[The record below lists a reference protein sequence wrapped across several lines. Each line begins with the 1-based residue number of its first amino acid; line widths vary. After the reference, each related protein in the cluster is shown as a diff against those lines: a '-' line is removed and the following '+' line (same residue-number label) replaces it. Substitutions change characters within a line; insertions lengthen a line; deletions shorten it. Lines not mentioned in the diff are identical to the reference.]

1 MSRDRKSG
9 PETIRNCELEI
20 TEADMI
26 YRTAICLLS
35 LTACIS
41 LSAAQDTP
49 QTPAQAVHV
58 SAEVAADLLVS
69 KVDPIY
75 PPLAR
80 QARIQG
86 VVSLKVIVGNTGDV
100 EDVQLVTGHPMLA
113 PAAIAAVKQW
123 KYRPYLLNGE
133 PIRADI
139 QVQINFTLS
148 NNPPAADVA
157 GDQPAGETA
166 DQASDHLGAIVSAA
180 PATTP
185 RIAVP
190 QGVRISSGAA
200 QKLIVRKVNPT
211 YPREARKQDIQG
223 VVLLHVKIDK
233 EGNVVHIE
241 LIRGDP
247 MLASAA
253 LKAVQRWKYKPYLLN
268 GTPVEVDTQVQINFT
283 LN

>member
-1 MSRDRKSG
+1 
-9 PETIRNCELEI
+9 
-20 TEADMI
+20 MI

-41 LSAAQDTP
+41 LFAAQDTP

-185 RIAVP
+185 RIAVL

>member
-1 MSRDRKSG
+1 
-9 PETIRNCELEI
+9 
-20 TEADMI
+20 MI

-41 LSAAQDTP
+41 LSAAQETP

-69 KVDPIY
+69 KVDPLY

-86 VVSLKVIVGNTGDV
+86 VVRLKVIVGNTGDI
-100 EDVQLVTGHPMLA
+100 EDVQLVSGHPMLA

-166 DQASDHLGAIVSAA
+166 DQASDHLGAIVSAVA
-180 PATTP
+180 CDDATY
-185 RIAVP
+185 R
-190 QGVRISSGAA
+190 GAA
-200 QKLIVRKVNPT
+200 RRSHFLRCGPKINRSQSQPDLSARSPQTGHPRRSLAPRQNRQRRQRCPYRT
-211 YPREARKQDIQG
+211 YPRRPHARVRG
-223 VVLLHVKIDK
+223 VESCSTLEVQTLSAQRH
-233 EGNVVHIE
+233 
-241 LIRGDP
+241 
-247 MLASAA
+247 AS
-253 LKAVQRWKYKPYLLN
+253 
-268 GTPVEVDTQVQINFT
+268 
-283 LN
+283 